1 MEISVLLLLV
11 SFLGCIFGVFYLFYV
26 TRHRERMALIQK
38 GEDAGLFYPA
48 DKTLSQM
55 RRFTILNISLTF
67 IGIGLG
73 TTLAIFLYDAI
84 GKPAIYPACI
94 FTMSGLGLL
103 ISFFMN
109 RKLED
114 S

>member
-1 MEISVLLLLV
+1 MEIPELLLLV
-11 SFLGCIFGVFYLFYV
+11 SIIGSIFGVFYLFFA

-38 GEDAGLFYPA
+38 GENAGLFYPA

-55 RRFTILNISLTF
+55 RRFTILNISLTLM
-67 IGIGLG
+67 GLG
-73 TTLAIFLYDAI
+73 MGILIAIFLEDAI

-94 FTMSGLGLL
+94 FAMSGLGLL
-103 ISFFMN
+103 ISYYIN

>member
-1 MEISVLLLLV
+1 MEIPELLLFI
-11 SFLGCIFGVFYLFYV
+11 SILGCLFGIFYMFFV

-38 GEDAGLFYPA
+38 GQDAGLFYPA
-48 DKTLSQM
+48 DKTISQM
-55 RRFTILNISLTF
+55 RRFTILNISLTL

-73 TTLAIFLYDAI
+73 ITIAIFQHDAI

-94 FTMSGLGLL
+94 FSMSGLGLL
-103 ISFFMN
+103 VSFFIN